1 MYGKRNEENWINNEE
16 LAREYRKNVKFI
28 FSFQYFL
35 YGRGQSMNKIF
46 NSHHFILNKNL
57 KGMMVMVNIGAKEEG
72 SC

>member
-1 MYGKRNEENWINNEE
+1 MEKEMRKIELIMRDLPENIGKMSN
-16 LAREYRKNVKFI
+16 
-28 FSFQYFL
+28 SYFL
-35 YGRGQSMNKIF
+35 SNISYGRGGQSMNKIF